1 MARKRISKSML
12 SFVLITVL
20 LISGVS
26 VAQKALDYNTVAYSG
41 TGEISNEDKNISAKK
56 MIENYADE
64 NGYTLSDYPQSL
76 VDLLKRNK
84 ETQRSSFYAMGY
96 QMGL

>member
-1 MARKRISKSML
+1 MKRRFKKNIIC
-12 SFVLITVL
+12 FVLIMAIIIASAAVVKRATVGEAENYSKY
-20 LISGVS
+20 IQ
-26 VAQKALDYNTVAYSG
+26 VAA
-41 TGEISNEDKNISAKK
+41 EDKNISAKK

-84 ETQRSSFYAMGY
+84 
-96 QMGL
+96 